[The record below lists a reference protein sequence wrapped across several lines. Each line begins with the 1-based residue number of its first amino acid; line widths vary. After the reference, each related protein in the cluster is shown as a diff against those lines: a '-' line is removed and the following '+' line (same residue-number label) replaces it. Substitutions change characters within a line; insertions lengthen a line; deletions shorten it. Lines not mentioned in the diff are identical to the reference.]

1 MIIKK
6 LSGHSG
12 CEILLCA
19 DDSNSQEKYVRKISP
34 DVSYNERLLNQ
45 SQKQEKFTSKLSIIE
60 SPKILRRGHVND
72 LFYFDMNYI
81 NGKSLSDHIRSSDIS
96 TVVPLIKALQ
106 DYLSCDKIQQ
116 TEDLSKF
123 IQEKIK
129 NIRTKTT
136 GYEKFYEHV
145 LQNNW
150 QHIPT
155 SECHGDL
162 TFENLI
168 VSNGK
173 LHFIDFLDS
182 FIDTKLIDVAKLLFD
197 VRYFWS
203 SRFIKQKPIVKS
215 IYVDEILKNTQI
227 YKDNKKS
234 IDCLIVLN
242 ILRVIPYCKDKQ
254 TLAHLERSLE
264 HAIR

>member
-19 DDSNSQEKYVRKISP
+19 NDNNSQEKYVRKISP
-34 DVSYNERLLNQ
+34 DVSYNERLLTQ
-45 SQKQEKFTSKLSIIE
+45 SQKQEKFTSKLSIIK
-60 SPKILRRGHVND
+60 SPKILRRGHVNN
-72 LFYFDMNYI
+72 LFYFDMSYV
-81 NGKSLSDHIRSSDIS
+81 NGKSLNDHIRNSDIS
-96 TVVPLIKALQ
+96 TVTPFIKALQ
-106 DYLSCDKIQQ
+106 DYLSNDKVQN
-116 TEDLSKF
+116 TEDLSSL
-123 IQEKIK
+123 IQEKVK
-129 NIRTKTT
+129 NTRAKTV
-136 GYEKFYEHV
+136 GYEKFYDYI
-145 LQNNW
+145 LGNNW
-150 QHIPT
+150 QHIPV

-182 FIDTKLIDVAKLLFD
+182 FINTKLIDMAKLLFD

-203 SRFIKQKPIVKS
+203 SRLVKQKPIVKS
-215 IYVDEILKNTQI
+215 IHVDEILKSTQI

-234 IDCLIVLN
+234 IDCLIVLS
-242 ILRVIPYCKDKQ
+242 ILRIIPYCKDRY
-254 TLAHLERSLE
+254 TLEHLERGLE
-264 HAIR
+264 HAIG